1 MTDLVFYHS
10 PGACSMVVHAA
21 LLKCQVPFEARLC
34 DVRAGQQHE
43 PWYRAINPRGRVPTL
58 LVDGEMLTEVVAIL
72 IYLDSRFPD
81 VRLLPA
87 SGLPRARAIAWLTW
101 FASTV
106 HPLFRAY
113 LRPEWLAEGADE
125 QATLKQ
131 RASSRIESVLS
142 ELESALGQDLGR
154 AQLTLLDY
162 DAAAF
167 LRWSSVLPEPTRQLC
182 PALAQYRQRLSE
194 DSLFSQVLDREG
206 VDLISMKRRH
216 DP

>member
-21 LLKCQVPFEARLC
+21 LLQTKVPFEPRVC

-43 PWYRAINPRGRVPTL
+43 PWYRAINPRGRVPAL
-58 LVDGEMLTEVVAIL
+58 LVDGEVLTEVIAIL
-72 IYLDSRFPD
+72 LYLDSRFPD

-87 SGLPRARAIAWLTW
+87 AGVPRAQAIAWLSW

-113 LRPEWLAEGADE
+113 LRPEWLADGDAE
-125 QATLKQ
+125 QATLKC
-131 RASSRIESVLS
+131 RASKRIESVLS
-142 ELESALGQDLGR
+142 EIEAALGQDLGR
-154 AQLTLLDY
+154 AQLSVLDY
-162 DAAAF
+162 AAAAF
-167 LRWSSVLPEPTRQLC
+167 LRWSSVLPEPQRALC
-182 PALAQYRQRLSE
+182 PALQQYRQRLAN
-194 DSLFSQVLDREG
+194 DALFQQVLNREG
-206 VDLISMKRRH
+206 VDLISMKRRT